1 MILPVAQLRG
11 WGAKRKDLIRRG
23 RNEIDEKYTVGPM
36 MIISR
41 RKGANGIVIKRR
53 TFPSFPFSSNRLE
66 SFRFVSSHVASP
78 RYFVSYHTLQLFSR

>member
-11 WGAKRKDLIRRG
+11 WGAKRKDLMRRG

-36 MIISR
+36 IIISR

-53 TFPSFPFSSNRLE
+53 TFPSFPFFVKQVRIV
-66 SFRFVSSHVASP
+66 SFRFK
-78 RYFVSYHTLQLFSR
+78 SRG